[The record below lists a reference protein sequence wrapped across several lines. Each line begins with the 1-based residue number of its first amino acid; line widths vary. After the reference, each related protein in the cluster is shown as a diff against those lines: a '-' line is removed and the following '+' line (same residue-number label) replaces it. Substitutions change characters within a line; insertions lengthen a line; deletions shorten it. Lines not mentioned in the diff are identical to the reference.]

1 MKRSLGVLFLCTF
14 FFVMM
19 VAETRAE
26 LSSDELLQI
35 LIEKGIVT
43 GEDIEK
49 AKESRKEKAPVVK
62 KTEEVVAVEAFRKP
76 KRLNIMGRVQ
86 ARFTS
91 MEDGDLSKVTSQKAF
106 DESEYDGFSLRRVR
120 LRWFGEVIDHW
131 KYEVQVSVDGDSNSD
146 RLNPATPDYELKKD
160 DVGLLLQDAY
170 FTYDRHPY
178 FNVTVGQ
185 FKSRFSPSYLYAGPA
200 LPLCERPL
208 AIDKLA
214 RRREIGI
221 SIESALTG
229 QLDARGLGVKVY
241 DKPIFYAVGLYNGN
255 GMNRMRN
262 ENENFMPMAML
273 VYRPWS
279 CINFG
284 VSYAYDDV
292 SYDYEN
298 TVLGKAQTVYF
309 DDTYYYVFNVKE
321 GKVDERMSIWDF
333 NSALDVAPVHL
344 QVEYVQQ
351 NGEQIDRAYGY
362 GVQGQYDLLDNF
374 QLTARYDEYDPNVD
388 EDNSFDSRWYTLG
401 CNWFIHGQDIKWQA
415 NYTFREEMHGEDVDN
430 DVFITHFQVL
440 F

>member
-1 MKRSLGVLFLCTF
+1 MKRWISVLFLCAF
-14 FFVMM
+14 FSL
-19 VAETRAE
+19 ATAGNTCAE

-35 LIEKGIVT
+35 LIEKGIIT
-43 GEDIEK
+43 KDDIDK
-49 AKESRKEKAPVVK
+49 AKESRKEEAKVPEK
-62 KTEEVVAVEAFRKP
+62 KEVVAVEAARKP

-91 MEDGDLSKVTSQKAF
+91 MEDGNLSKVTSQKPF
-106 DESEYDGFSLRRVR
+106 DESEFDGFCLRRVR

-131 KYEVQVSVDGDSNSD
+131 KYEVQVSVDGDHNAD
-146 RLNPATPDYELKKD
+146 RLNPATPDYEIKKN
-160 DVGLLLQDAY
+160 DVGLMLQDAY
-170 FTYDRHPY
+170 FTYDPQPY

-185 FKSRFSPSYLYAGPA
+185 FKSRFSPSYLYTGPA

-208 AIDKLA
+208 VIDKLA

-229 QLDARGLGVKVY
+229 QLDGRGLGVKVY

-262 ENENFMPMAML
+262 ENEDFMPMAML
-273 VYRPWS
+273 VYRP
-279 CINFG
+279 CPYINFG

-292 SYDYEN
+292 SYDYET
-298 TVLGKAQTVYF
+298 TVLGKPQQVYV
-309 DDTYYYVFNVKE
+309 DDTNYYVFNVKE

-333 NSALDVAPVHL
+333 NSALDAGPVHL

-351 NGEQIDRAYGY
+351 NGEEIDRAYGY
-362 GVQGQYDLLDNF
+362 GIQGQYDLLDNF
-374 QLTARYDEYDPNVD
+374 QLTARYDEFDPNVD
-388 EDNSFDSRWYTLG
+388 VDNSFDSRWYTLG